1 MVKRFSG
8 IKFGGKHSWDDF
20 GITMH
25 HDREIGLPDKNKIT
39 YRPPHS
45 NNIIDFSEVYGDQT
59 YGPRKVTYK
68 FNIADRAIRTKRE
81 MNIVKTK
88 LVNWLMPLVGQHPL
102 YDDQYPDW
110 YFLAEVEE
118 GMSFKEDWRY
128 GFLSVT
134 FTCYS
139 HMISRRLEGDDE
151 WDTFNFEYDV
161 FQDVNFTFVIKWDKA
176 NFKAIA
182 KGKWVHIG
190 DWATQFSDS
199 DRISPLL
206 MGETYRVD
214 KVRSTTDH
222 PNSTR
227 EYKLYGIDS
236 WVLEQDIV
244 EANGEYAEVTI
255 SNPGSKS
262 VIPDIDTGG
271 KALTII
277 DNRGGYHN
285 ILNQPIGGGMRLYP
299 GLNKLR
305 MYSHTGTRNIKFIFR
320 KEML

>member
-8 IKFGGKHSWDDF
+8 IRFGGKHSWDDF

-45 NNIIDFSEVYGDQT
+45 NNIIDFSEIYGDQT

-88 LVNWLMPLVGQHPL
+88 LVNWLMPLVGQYPL

-110 YFLAEVEE
+110 YFLAEVED

-139 HMISRRLEGDDE
+139 HMINRKLEGDDE

-161 FQDVNFTFVIKWDKA
+161 SQDVEFAFTIKWDKK
-176 NFKAIA
+176 NFKVISV
-182 KGKWVHIG
+182 GTWVHIG
-190 DWATQFSDS
+190 DWATRFADS
-199 DRISPLL
+199 GRISPLL

-214 KVRSTTDH
+214 EVRPTTDH

-244 EANGEYAEVTI
+244 EAHGEYLEVI
-255 SNPGSKS
+255 IANPGSKS
-262 VIPDIDTGG
+262 VIPNIDTGG
-271 KALTII
+271 KKLTIV
-277 DNRGGYHN
+277 DTKGEYHN
-285 ILNQPIGGGMRLYP
+285 ITNQPVGSGMRLYP
-299 GLNKLR
+299 GLNLLTL
-305 MYSHTGTRNIKFIFR
+305 YSHVGNHNIKFIFR

>member
-1 MVKRFSG
+1 MVRRFSG
-8 IKFGGKHSWDDF
+8 ISFGGKHSWDDF

-25 HDREIGLPDKNKIT
+25 HDRDIGLPDKNKIT

-45 NNIIDFSEVYGDQT
+45 NNVIDFSEIYGEQT

-68 FNIADRAIRTKRE
+68 FNIADRAIRTKAE
-81 MNIVKTK
+81 MNLVKTK

-102 YDDQYPDW
+102 YDDHYPDW

-139 HMISRRLEGDDE
+139 HMVCRRLEGDDI
-151 WDTFNFEYDV
+151 WDTFNFEFDA
-161 FQDVNFTFVIKWDKA
+161 FQDVEYSFTINWNKDNFEDIP
-176 NFKAIA
+176 I
-182 KGKWVHIG
+182 GSWVHIT
-190 DWATQFSDS
+190 DWATRFSDS
-199 DRISPLL
+199 ARISPLL
-206 MGETYRVD
+206 MGETYRID
-214 KVRSTTDH
+214 EVRFLTSH

-227 EYKLYGIDS
+227 EYKLYGVDS

-244 EANGEYAEVTI
+244 EAHGEYLDVVIT
-255 SNPGSKS
+255 NPGTKAVVPRIENDGKYMT
-262 VIPDIDTGG
+262 VIDHKGE
-271 KALTII
+271 
-277 DNRGGYHN
+277 YHN
-285 ILNQPIGGGMRLYP
+285 IISQPIGSGMRLYP
-299 GLNKLR
+299 GDNKLR
-305 MYSHTGTRNIKFIFR
+305 IYCHVGNHNVKFIFR

>member
-45 NNIIDFSEVYGDQT
+45 NNVIDFSEVYGEQT

-81 MNIVKTK
+81 MNIVKTT
-88 LVNWLMPLVGQHPL
+88 LVNWLTPLVGQHPL

-110 YFLAEVEE
+110 YFLAEVED

-139 HMISRRLEGDDE
+139 HMINRKLEGDDE

-161 FQDVNFTFVIKWDKA
+161 SQDVEFAFTIKWDKK
-176 NFKAIA
+176 NFKALTV
-182 KGKWVHIG
+182 GSWVHIG

-199 DRISPLL
+199 GRISPLL

-214 KVRSTTDH
+214 AVRSLTDH

-227 EYKLYGIDS
+227 EYQLYGIDD

-244 EANGEYAEVTI
+244 EAHGEYLNVI
-255 SNPGSKS
+255 LSNPGSKS
-262 VIPDIDTGG
+262 VIPTIDAGG
-271 KALTII
+271 KKLTIV
-277 DNRGGYHN
+277 DNRGEYHN
-285 ILNQPIGGGMRLYP
+285 IVNQPVGSGMLLYP
-299 GLNKLR
+299 GLNLLTI
-305 MYSHTGTRNIKFIFR
+305 YSHVGNHNIKFIFR

>member
-20 GITMH
+20 RITMH

-45 NNIIDFSEVYGDQT
+45 NNVIDFSEVYGEQT

-68 FNIADRAIRTKRE
+68 FNIADRAIRTKEE

-88 LVNWLMPLVGQHPL
+88 LVNWLTPLVGQHPL
-102 YDDQYPDW
+102 YDDHYPDW
-110 YFLAEVEE
+110 YFLAEVED

-139 HMISRRLEGDDE
+139 HMINRKLEGDDE

-161 FQDVNFTFVIKWDKA
+161 SQDVEFTFTIKWDKK
-176 NFKAIA
+176 NFKAISV
-182 KGKWVHIG
+182 GKWVHIG
-190 DWATQFSDS
+190 DWATQFADS
-199 DRISPLL
+199 GRISPLL

-214 KVRSTTDH
+214 DVRSIPDH

-236 WVLEQDIV
+236 WVVEQDIV
-244 EANGEYAEVTI
+244 EAHGEYLEVTI
-255 SNPGSKS
+255 ANPGSKS
-262 VIPDIDTGG
+262 VMPTIDIGG
-271 KALTII
+271 KKMTIV
-277 DNRGGYHN
+277 DDKGEYHN
-285 ILNQPIGGGMRLYP
+285 ILNQPAGSGMRLYP
-299 GLNKLR
+299 GLNRLR
-305 MYSHTGTRNIKFIFR
+305 LYSHVGNHSIKFIFR

>member
-8 IKFGGKHSWDDF
+8 ISFGGKHSWDDF

-25 HDREIGLPDKNKIT
+25 HDRDIGHPDKIKTT

-45 NNIIDFSEVYGDQT
+45 NNIVDFSEIYGEQT
-59 YGPRKVTYK
+59 YGPRKITYK
-68 FNIADRAIRTKRE
+68 FNIADRAIRTKEE

-88 LVNWLMPLVGQHPL
+88 LVNWLMPLVGQYPL
-102 YDDQYPDW
+102 YDDHYPDW

-139 HMISRRLEGDDE
+139 HMISRRLEGDDIF
-151 WDTFNFEYDV
+151 DTFNFEFDA
-161 FQDVNFTFVIKWDKA
+161 FQRVEFPFSIKWDKA
-176 NFKAIA
+176 NYKVIA
-182 KGKWVHIG
+182 KGTWVHIG
-190 DWATQFSDS
+190 DWASQFSDS
-199 DRISPLL
+199 GRISPLL
-206 MGETYRVD
+206 MGESYRVD
-214 KVRSTTDH
+214 AVRSISSH

-227 EYKLYGIDS
+227 EYKLYGVDS

-244 EANGEYAEVTI
+244 EAHGEYADITI
-255 SNPGSKS
+255 FNPGTKA
-262 VIPDIDTGG
+262 VMPTIDASR
-271 KALTII
+271 KRLTIV
-277 DNRGGYHN
+277 DDRGEYHN
-285 ILNQPIGGGMRLYP
+285 IMNQPFGSGMRLYP
-299 GLNKLR
+299 GDNNLR
-305 MYSHTGTRNIKFIFR
+305 LYSHVGNHNVKFIFR

>member
-8 IKFGGKHSWDDF
+8 IRFGDKHSWDDF

-45 NNIIDFSEVYGDQT
+45 NNIIDFSEVYGEQT

-110 YFLAEVEE
+110 YFLAEVED
-118 GMSFKEDWRY
+118 GMNFKEDWRY
-128 GFLSVT
+128 GFLLVT

-139 HMISRRLEGDDE
+139 HMINRKLEGDDI
-151 WDTFNFEYDV
+151 WDTFNFDFDV
-161 FQDVNFTFVIKWDKA
+161 TQNVEFPFTIKWEKK
-176 NFKAIA
+176 NFKALST
-182 KGKWVHIG
+182 GSWVHIG

-199 DRISPLL
+199 GRISPLL

-214 KVRSTTDH
+214 EVRSTTDH

-236 WVLEQDIV
+236 WILEQDIV
-244 EANGEYAEVTI
+244 EAHGEYADITI
-255 SNPGSKS
+255 VNPGTKAVS
-262 VIPDIDTGG
+262 PTIDNGG
-271 KALTII
+271 KKLTIV
-277 DNRGGYHN
+277 DDYGAYHN
-285 ILNQPIGGGMRLYP
+285 ILNQPFGSGMRLYP
-299 GLNKLR
+299 GDNKLR
-305 MYSHTGTRNIKFIFR
+305 LYSHVGNHNVKFIFR

>member
-25 HDREIGLPDKNKIT
+25 HDRELGQPDKNKIT

-45 NNIIDFSEVYGDQT
+45 NNVIDFSEVYGEQT
-59 YGPRKVTYK
+59 YGPRKITYK
-68 FNIADRAIRTKRE
+68 FNIADRAIRTKTE

-88 LVNWLMPLVGQHPL
+88 LINWLMPLVGQHPL
-102 YDDQYPDW
+102 YDDHYPDW
-110 YFLAEVEE
+110 YFLAEVED

-139 HMISRRLEGDDE
+139 HMINRKLEGDDE

-161 FQDVNFTFVIKWDKA
+161 SQDVEFSFTIKWEKK
-176 NFKAIA
+176 NFKVVPVGSWIHIA
-182 KGKWVHIG
+182 

-199 DRISPLL
+199 GRISPLL

-214 KVRSTTDH
+214 EVRSTTDH

-227 EYKLYGIDS
+227 EYKLYGIDG

-244 EANGEYAEVTI
+244 EAHGEFLNVI
-255 SNPGSKS
+255 LSNPGSKS
-262 VIPDIDTGG
+262 VIPNIDNGGRKLTVIDT
-271 KALTII
+271 
-277 DNRGGYHN
+277 RGEYHN
-285 ILNQPIGGGMRLYP
+285 ILNQPVGSGMRLYP
-299 GLNKLR
+299 GLNFLKL
-305 MYSHTGTRNIKFIFR
+305 YSHVGIHNVKFEFR

>member
-8 IKFGGKHSWDDF
+8 IRFGDKHSWDDF

-25 HDREIGLPDKNKIT
+25 HDRDIGQPDKNKIT

-45 NNIIDFSEVYGDQT
+45 NNIIDFSEIYGEQT

-68 FNIADRAIRTKRE
+68 FNIADRAIRTKEE

-88 LVNWLMPLVGQHPL
+88 LVNWLTPLVGQYPL
-102 YDDQYPDW
+102 YDDHYPDW
-110 YFLAEVEE
+110 YFLAEVED

-139 HMISRRLEGDDE
+139 HMIGRRLEGDDV
-151 WDTFNFEYDV
+151 WDTFNFEFDAAQRV
-161 FQDVNFTFVIKWDKA
+161 EFPFTIYWDKS
-176 NFKAIA
+176 NFKAIPV
-182 KGKWVHIG
+182 GTWVHLG
-190 DWATQFSDS
+190 DWATQFSDGA
-199 DRISPLL
+199 RISPLL

-214 KVRSTTDH
+214 AVRSLTTH

-227 EYKLYGIDS
+227 EYQLYGVDS

-244 EANGEYAEVTI
+244 EAHGEYLDITI
-255 SNPGSKS
+255 VNPGTKA
-262 VIPDIDTGG
+262 VMPTIDNGG
-271 KALTII
+271 KKLTIV
-277 DNRGGYHN
+277 DDYGEYHN
-285 ILNQPIGGGMRLYP
+285 IINQPFGSGMRLYP
-299 GLNKLR
+299 GDNKLR
-305 MYSHTGTRNIKFIFR
+305 LYSHVGNFNVKFIFR